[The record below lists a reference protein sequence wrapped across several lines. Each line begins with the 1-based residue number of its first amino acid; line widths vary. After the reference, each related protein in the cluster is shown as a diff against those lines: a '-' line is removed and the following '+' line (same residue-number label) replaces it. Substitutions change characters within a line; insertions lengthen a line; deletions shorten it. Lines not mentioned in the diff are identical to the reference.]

1 MALKR
6 LANECARC
14 PKKSTCQH
22 KRMECVG
29 MLEDAATPVA
39 APIMADIAVKHD
51 YREVK
56 VAPNTTV
63 TIDLEDL
70 KRQRKEKRS
79 IAVPDSWELYE
90 MEVEKLWH

>member
-22 KRMECVG
+22 KRMERVG

-63 TIDLEDL
+63 TIDLEEL
-70 KRQRKEKRS
+70 KRQMTEEFYRD
-79 IAVPDSWELYE
+79 IGLMGAV
-90 MEVEKLWH
+90 